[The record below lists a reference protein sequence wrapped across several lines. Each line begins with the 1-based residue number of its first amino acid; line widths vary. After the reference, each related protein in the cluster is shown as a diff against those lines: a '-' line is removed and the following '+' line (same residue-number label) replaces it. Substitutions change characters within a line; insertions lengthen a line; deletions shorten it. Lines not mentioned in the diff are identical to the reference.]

1 MNLWFLNIFLI
12 YYPYCLR
19 IVRIFV
25 RIFGEQ
31 IFKYLFSK
39 MYVPLQEC
47 KLEHWLFEKAWN
59 KKNIPLGTEYTFV
72 VHFWLLEITS
82 GTA

>member
-1 MNLWFLNIFLI
+1 
-12 YYPYCLR
+12 
-19 IVRIFV
+19 
-25 RIFGEQ
+25 
-31 IFKYLFSK
+31 
-39 MYVPLQEC
+39 MYMC
-47 KLEHWLFEKAWN
+47 KLEQSLFLKMAWN